1 MTAMPDLYDNSLQCR
16 IALDSA
22 LLPRCLPAE
31 SVSC

>member
-1 MTAMPDLYDNSLQCR
+1 MTAMPDLYASSLQCR

-22 LLPRCLPAE
+22 LSTE